1 MRTPQQLHSTLVL
14 SFKPKKASRKS
25 IKKMIHYAPL
35 GRSPLSQPRLDQTP
49 QASSAS
55 ASQMIDF
62 TLPPPHPLEPSNSVS
77 ATPQAI
83 SNPSTT
89 PCSACMP
96 GRSAGFI
103 KMRKK
108 NKKKNNSYGNDEMAN
123 ADNNNNNSD
132 NNNVVRTKSSKK
144 KRGKG
149 GRTREPRFCFKT
161 MSDVDVLDDGYK
173 WRKYGQKLVKNTQYP
188 RYYIRSR
195 DLLCI
200 FIFAMSM
207 YRSYYRCTRA
217 NCRVKKRIER
227 LPEDP
232 RMVITTYEGRHIHSP
247 PHDEDKEQDL
257 AKISWFW

>member
-35 GRSPLSQPRLDQTP
+35 GRLPLSQPRLDQTP
-49 QASSAS
+49 RASSTS

-89 PCSACMP
+89 PW
-96 GRSAGFI
+96 
-103 KMRKK
+103 
-108 NKKKNNSYGNDEMAN
+108 
-123 ADNNNNNSD
+123 
-132 NNNVVRTKSSKK
+132 
-144 KRGKG
+144 
-149 GRTREPRFCFKT
+149 FCFKT

-188 RYYIRSR
+188 RNGSNGLDPCLENLLLSEIQRR

-200 FIFAMSM
+200 FIFATSSM

-227 LPEDP
+227 LPEDQ

>member
-35 GRSPLSQPRLDQTP
+35 GRLPLSQPRLDQTP
-49 QASSAS
+49 RASSTS

-89 PCSACMP
+89 PC
-96 GRSAGFI
+96 AGFI

-123 ADNNNNNSD
+123 ADNNNNSN

-149 GRTREPRFCFKT
+149 GRTRMREPRFCFKT

-188 RYYIRSR
+188 R
-195 DLLCI
+195 
-200 FIFAMSM
+200 
-207 YRSYYRCTRA
+207 SYYRCTRA

-227 LPEDP
+227 LPEDQ

>member
-89 PCSACMP
+89 PC
-96 GRSAGFI
+96 AGFI

-188 RYYIRSR
+188 R
-195 DLLCI
+195 
-200 FIFAMSM
+200 
-207 YRSYYRCTRA
+207 SYYRCTRA